1 MAVQRDRST
10 GLAAVQRASI
20 APACAFVSLLL
31 ACSVWLVACSSGT
44 GSVQTAGGQAADP
57 PQADFP
63 IFYIR
68 RYSVPTTQDDLRLMR
83 TALPSADV
91 FMRSSASPTGTETN
105 ITASVTGT
113 GTANAANY
121 DIKDLSVSYDG
132 TTVLF
137 AMRGPLAKNQQQDKP
152 PFWRIWQYVIATN
165 TLSQVINPATDP
177 DAGLPDVN
185 DVAPHFLPDG
195 RIVFSSTR
203 QTQAQAALLNEGFS
217 EYIAEDEAGT
227 EPAFVLHVMNAD
239 GSDIHQISFNASH
252 DRDPSVLMN
261 GEVMWTRWDDPPGK
275 DGMQLYTSNP
285 DGTNLQL
292 LYGAN
297 SHQTGPNGTPNA
309 DATIEFVKAKEMQNG
324 KILALIRPYTG
335 AESAT
340 APLGTDFGGDLVE
353 IDTQNYVEN
362 TQPTL
367 ADPSA
372 TGPAQTPATTYEV
385 LTIPGPSPGG
395 RFYDGFPLW
404 DGSGRILVS
413 WTQCRLL
420 DTTTKQIVPCTSTA
434 LASPTATD
442 APPLYS
448 VWMFDPSTNTLQPI
462 MQPTDGIMITD
473 VVAAQPRT
481 LPAVILDGVQ
491 NGVPGPPLNETF
503 YNANVGAIDVKS
515 VYDFDGNDAVA
526 ALTNQAQPNI
536 QALANGAVPATQR
549 PARFIRIETPVPQPD
564 PAFLKLNL
572 PQSAFGVTNYMRAIL
587 GYAPV
592 QPDGSV
598 YLQVPANVPFQISIL
613 DANAQR
619 IFPTHNAWL
628 QVAPGEVVKC
638 NGCHTPAAQQ
648 NPPAGQ
654 TAHSHGRQDVF
665 NPSPDDGATTGE
677 VAAGVWTN
685 SVPTLPP
692 TSVGETMAEA
702 LSAWSCANDSPPCL
716 QMMPNVEVLYTDVWT
731 NTNGTGLAANPPI
744 TYSYTLQPCNAV
756 ACEPTPTTDNCVA
769 GWAYNCL
776 IIIDYPDHIQPIW
789 SFPRTI
795 TQANG
800 TVVNN
805 TCTSCHA
812 PVDANGNPQQPA
824 GQLDLTNS
832 NPSNTQITSY
842 IDLLETHQELQLVNG
857 VLVPVTQPGPI
868 DPATGLP
875 TQVPVEVPGVLVP
888 GDAHDSTIFFN
899 LLGPN
904 SKDAIHAGLL
914 NGSELRIIS
923 EWVDLGAQYFNSP
936 FDAAAQLNNN

>member
-1 MAVQRDRST
+1 MAVQRDRWD
-10 GLAAVQRASI
+10 GLLAVRRCWI
-20 APACAFVSLLL
+20 APACVFALLL
-31 ACSVWLVACSSGT
+31 AACSSGT
-44 GSVQTAGGQAADP
+44 GSVQTAGGQSADP

-91 FMRSSASPTGTETN
+91 FMRSTASPTGIETN

-113 GTANAANY
+113 GTTKAANY

-137 AMRGPLAKNQQQDKP
+137 AMRGPLAKNQQQDMP
-152 PFWRIWQYVIATN
+152 PYWRIWQYVIATN

-195 RIVFSSTR
+195 RILFSSTR
-203 QTQAQAALLNEGFS
+203 QTESQAALLNEGFA

-252 DRDPSVLMN
+252 DRDPSVLMS

-275 DGMQLYTSNP
+275 DGMQLYTANP

-297 SHQTGPNGTPNA
+297 SHQTGPNGTTDA
-309 DATIEFVKAKEMQNG
+309 DATIEFVKAKEMQSG
-324 KILALIRPYTG
+324 KILALIRPFTG
-335 AESAT
+335 TESAT

-353 IDTQNYVEN
+353 IDTDDYVEN

-367 ADPSA
+367 ADPGA

-404 DGSGRILVS
+404 DGTGRILVS

-420 DTTTKQIVPCTSTA
+420 DTTTNQIVPCTPTA

-448 VWMFDPSTNTLQPI
+448 LWMFDPSTNTLQPI

-473 VVAAQPRT
+473 VVAAQPRA

-491 NGVPGPPLNETF
+491 NGVPGPTLNETF
-503 YNANVGAIDVKS
+503 YNSNVGAIDVKS
-515 VYDFDGNDAVA
+515 VYDFDGTDEVA

-549 PARFIRIETPVPQPD
+549 PARFVRIETPVPQPD

-572 PQSAFGVTNYMRAIL
+572 PTAAFGVTNYMRAIF
-587 GYAPV
+587 GYVPV

-598 YLQVPANVPFQISIL
+598 YIQVPANVPFQISVL

-665 NPSPDDGATTGE
+665 NASPDDGATSAE
-677 VAAGVWTN
+677 VAAGAWTN
-685 SVPTLPP
+685 SVPTFPP
-692 TSVGETMAEA
+692 TSAGETMAEA
-702 LSAWSCANDSPPCL
+702 LSTWSCANDNPPCL

-731 NTNGTGLAANPPI
+731 NTNGTGLTANPAI
-744 TYSYTLQPCNAV
+744 TYSYLQQPAT
-756 ACEPTPTTDNCVA
+756 EPAPTTDNCLA
-769 GWAYNCL
+769 GWAYNCMV
-776 IIIDYPDHIQPIW
+776 IIDYPDHIQPIW
-789 SFPRTI
+789 EASRMI
-795 TQANG
+795 TETNG
-800 TVVNN
+800 TVVND
-805 TCTSCHA
+805 TCTNCHA
-812 PVDANGNPQQPA
+812 PSNANGIAQVPA
-824 GQLDLTNS
+824 GNLDLTS
-832 NPSNTQITSY
+832 PALSALPADTQVTSY
-842 IDLLETHQELQLVNG
+842 IDLLESHQELELVNG
-857 VLVPVTQPGPI
+857 VLVPVTQAGPI
-868 DPATGLP
+868 DPTTGQP
-875 TQVPVEVPGVLVP
+875 TQVPVMLPGPLIP
-888 GDAHDSTIFFN
+888 GDAHDSTVFFN
-899 LLGPN
+899 LLGPT
-904 SKDAIHAGLL
+904 STDATHAGLL
-914 NGSELRIIS
+914 SPAELRIIS
-923 EWVDLGAQYFNSP
+923 EWVDIGAQYFNSP
-936 FDAAAQLNNN
+936 FDAATQLNNN